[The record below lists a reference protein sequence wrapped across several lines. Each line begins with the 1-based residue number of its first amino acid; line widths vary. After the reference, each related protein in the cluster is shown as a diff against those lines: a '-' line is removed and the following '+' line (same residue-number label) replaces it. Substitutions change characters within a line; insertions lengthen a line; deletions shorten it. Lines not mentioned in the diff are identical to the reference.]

1 MTTAIVTDSTT
12 TLTPEEQARPD
23 IRVVP
28 LTFHFGAEETYVDK
42 VDLSNAEFYER
53 LKESRDFPTTS
64 QPPVGAFVEA
74 YESLSAYD
82 SILVLTISG
91 VLSGTVES
99 ARSAAQM
106 VDVPVEVVDTKS
118 AEFGA
123 ALILRRALAVTDGGG
138 SFEDAK
144 RAAEQ
149 ATRQSELYFAVSTLE
164 YLAKSGRIG
173 RAQKLF
179 GSALDIRPILTL
191 VDGEVHPHKR
201 VRGRKRQMNALVD
214 QLSPRVGEG
223 RKFYFGHI
231 DAEDSA
237 RELAERLG
245 IRDGEFAEI
254 GGVVGCHVGPGAF
267 GVACL

>member
-1 MTTAIVTDSTT
+1 MATAIVTDSTT

-42 VDLSNAEFYER
+42 VDLSHDEFYQR
-53 LKESRDFPTTS
+53 LKESPDFPTTS

-106 VDVPVEVVDTKS
+106 VDIPVEVVDTKS

-123 ALILRRALAVTDGGG
+123 ALIIRRALAVLDGGG
-138 SFEDAK
+138 TFEEA
-144 RAAEQ
+144 RRTAEQ
-149 ATRQSELYFAVSTLE
+149 AVRKSDIYFAVGTLE

-191 VDGEVHPHKR
+191 VDGEVNPHKR
-201 VRGRKRQMNALVD
+201 VRGRKRQMNALVE
-214 QLSPRVGEG
+214 QLSPYVTEG
-223 RKFYFGHI
+223 RTFYFGHI
-231 DAEDSA
+231 DAEDSV

-245 IRDGEFAEI
+245 IPEPEITGI

>member
-1 MTTAIVTDSTT
+1 MSIAIVTDSTT

-23 IRVVP
+23 IRIVP

-42 VDLSNAEFYER
+42 VDLSNAEFYQR
-53 LKESRDFPTTS
+53 LKESSDFPTTS

-74 YESLSAYD
+74 YRSLSAYD

-99 ARSAAQM
+99 ARSAARM

-123 ALILRRALAVTDGGG
+123 ALILRRALAVIDGGG
-138 SFEDAK
+138 TFEEAR

-149 ATRQSELYFAVSTLE
+149 AVRRTDVYFAVGTLE

-201 VRGRKRQMNALVD
+201 VRGRKRQMSALVER
-214 QLSPRVGEG
+214 LSPCVAEG
-223 RKFYFGHI
+223 RDFYFGHI
-231 DAEDSA
+231 DAEAAA

-245 IRDGEFAEI
+245 VQNAEFSEI